1 MKALLGGHR
10 RTPSTEAMLATAPSE
25 VCNTTPEKLKLT
37 ATAEEDAIDPGEF
50 RQVRPAGPLSSPSM
64 GMTHGDEVRSPQTGF
79 TTAEEA
85 VKQAALQRE
94 RAQHPK
100 AALEMITIVI
110 TTAKKAPTPPDGGS
124 ATKARWS
131 FGWGG
136 RPTSRPPS
144 VASSCDSAREGSA
157 REGEEEFESDPVRRG
172 GKIEGDTSIDEAV
185 EAGHVRRG
193 GKIED
198 GRTGAESADEAAQAA
213 VLSAIEQNQ
222 LEQEGLRKAL
232 HAKQT
237 ELTALL
243 AQHATLLKRQMER
256 EQPEEPRVNAAP
268 ATNPVHVA

>member
-1 MKALLGGHR
+1 MKSLLGGHHR
-10 RTPSTEAMLATAPSE
+10 RTPSTEAMLATSAPSE
-25 VCNTTPEKLKLT
+25 ICTPDKLT
-37 ATAEEDAIDPGEF
+37 TTAEEDAIEPGGGDH
-50 RQVRPAGPLSSPSM
+50 RAGNVSSPSM
-64 GMTHGDEVRSPQTGF
+64 GLTHGNEVRSPQTGF
-79 TTAEEA
+79 TTAA
-85 VKQAALQRE
+85 DAGKQAALQRE
-94 RAQHPK
+94 RALHPK
-100 AALEMITIVI
+100 AALEIITNVI
-110 TTAKKAPTPPDGGS
+110 TPAKKVSAPPIGDGGS

-157 REGEEEFESDPVRRG
+157 REGEEEFESDPVRRA